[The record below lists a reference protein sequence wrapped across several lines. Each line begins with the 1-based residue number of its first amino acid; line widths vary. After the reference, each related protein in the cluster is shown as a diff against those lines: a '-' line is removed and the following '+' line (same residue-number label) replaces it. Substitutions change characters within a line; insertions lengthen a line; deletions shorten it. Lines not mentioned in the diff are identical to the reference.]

1 MSEKVSTTNPK
12 KQWTNRQAITVM
24 VVGGL
29 MLLLSIV
36 IPTEEQSTAHTIK
49 VVIGFLGAYASL
61 LWGAHFRP
69 MKAPKDPKE

>member
-1 MSEKVSTTNPK
+1 MGEKVSTTNPK

-49 VVIGFLGAYASL
+49 VVMGCLGVCVAL
-61 LWGAHFRP
+61 VGANFRP